1 MSPAA
6 GFARIGRPGS
16 APKPSGPSPANHHR
30 KGLLAVKK
38 LLVLVL
44 VLAVGA
50 LVVKKVREA

>member
-1 MSPAA
+1 
-6 GFARIGRPGS
+6 
-16 APKPSGPSPANHHR
+16 
-30 KGLLAVKK
+30 VKK